1 MKEINFNLGN
11 EIRIHNLGLAKLEAE
26 QRPIPINVVELS
38 KRISELCKKSEASYW
53 EMQEALVLADN
64 RLYHELTSQKNWNHL
79 DHQ

>member
-38 KRISELCKKSEASYW
+38 KRISELCKKKRGFILGNARSS
-53 EMQEALVLADN
+53 
-64 RLYHELTSQKNWNHL
+64 RFSR
-79 DHQ
+79 